1 MRGVAT
7 NKKLREI
14 IISQYHRDSKRNKTG
29 VKKQLAKLKSNK
41 TLKQNENDC
50 FENEEMLHPR
60 EETRY
65 NNFNTL
71 FKTRSGRRALA
82 TLFDEAG
89 SQISGEIVAILVAL
103 GKIASAC
110 IAYNLIEKLG
120 RKTLILISSGVC
132 GVSMLM
138 LGIYFYFKENDVYIP
153 EKVNIIPVIFI
164 VTFTVVYSF
173 GLAPVP
179 LIIINELLPNE
190 ARSLGASIVFWTSN
204 IVFFIITFA
213 YPLVAEYLGI
223 HVCMF
228 TFSAFCFIGFVFVL
242 FILPETKGKSYSEI
256 QEMLNK

>member
-1 MRGVAT
+1 MDKPRYIEFLLFV
-7 NKKLREI
+7 
-14 IISQYHRDSKRNKTG
+14 DSKRNKTG

-71 FKTRSGRRALA
+71 FKTRSGRRALGISLGIRFMQHLSGIYAVLSFLA

-204 IVFFIITFA
+204 IVFF
-213 YPLVAEYLGI
+213 YNN
-223 HVCMF
+223 
-228 TFSAFCFIGFVFVL
+228 FCIS
-242 FILPETKGKSYSEI
+242 TCS
-256 QEMLNK
+256 